1 MSRQGR
7 FFLVT
12 MTLLVTA
19 GAALALPRGARDVP
33 LLIPLESLPTT
44 LGPWRPAEPPPD
56 EVLPRDPRAAQSLAR
71 GYTDG
76 TRTAWVAV
84 GFYPNQTEGQRPATG
99 SLVFPSRGWTDL
111 TEEAVSIPVSGAG
124 ASALP
129 ANLVRVRR
137 GDRRVAML
145 YWYHLPGGT
154 VGSDHVYRVRLLW
167 NRLAHRRADG
177 ALVRVAM
184 PLPAD
189 VSPAAVVAEQAEFLR
204 VFLPELSRSLP
215 R

>member
-12 MTLLVTA
+12 MVLLLTA
-19 GAALALPRGARDVP
+19 GAALALPRSARDVP
-33 LLIPLESLPTT
+33 LLVPLESLPTT
-44 LGPWRPAEPPPD
+44 LGAWRPAEPPPD
-56 EVLPRDPRAAQSLAR
+56 EILPRDPRATESLAR

-76 TRTAWVAV
+76 ARTAWVAV
-84 GFYPNQTEGQRPATG
+84 GFYPNQTEGRRPATG
-99 SLVFPSRGWTDL
+99 SLVFPGSGWTDL
-111 TEEAVSIPVSGAG
+111 REETVSIPVSGAA

-137 GDRRVAML
+137 ADRRVAIL

-154 VGSDHVYRVRLLW
+154 VGSDHVYRARLLW
-167 NRLAHRRADG
+167 NRIAHRRADG

-184 PLPAD
+184 PQPAD
-189 VSPAAVVAEQAEFLR
+189 VSAAAVVAEQTEFLR
-204 VFLPELSRSLP
+204 VFLPELARSLP